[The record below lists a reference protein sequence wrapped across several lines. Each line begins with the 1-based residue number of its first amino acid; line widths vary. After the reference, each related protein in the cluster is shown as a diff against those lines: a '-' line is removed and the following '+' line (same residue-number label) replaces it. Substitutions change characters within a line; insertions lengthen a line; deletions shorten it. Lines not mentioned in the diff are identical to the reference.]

1 MSEQQNV
8 QTVQAA
14 YAAFKRGD
22 IQGVLNTLTDEIEWH
37 TPGEGLI
44 PQGGVH
50 HGEDAVARFFQTVGQ
65 TMDFASFDP
74 QTFVA
79 QGDNV
84 VATGRYDGTVKT
96 TNRHFEAEWAM
107 VFTFK
112 GSKVVRFQEYTDT
125 AAIATA
131 YAGAKAA

>member
-1 MSEQQNV
+1 
-8 QTVQAA
+8 
-14 YAAFKRGD
+14 
-22 IQGVLNTLTDEIEWH
+22 
-37 TPGEGLI
+37 
-44 PQGGVH
+44 
-50 HGEDAVARFFQTVGQ
+50 
-65 TMDFASFDP
+65 MDFASFDP

-125 AAIATA
+125 AAIASA

>member
-1 MSEQQNV
+1 
-8 QTVQAA
+8 
-14 YAAFKRGD
+14 
-22 IQGVLNTLTDEIEWH
+22 
-37 TPGEGLI
+37 
-44 PQGGVH
+44 
-50 HGEDAVARFFQTVGQ
+50 
-65 TMDFASFDP
+65 
-74 QTFVA
+74 
-79 QGDNV
+79 
-84 VATGRYDGTVKT
+84 VKT

>member
-22 IQGVLNTLTDEIEWH
+22 IQGVINTLADEIEWH

-50 HGEDAVARFFQTVGQ
+50 RGKDAVSRFFQTIDQ
-65 TMDFASFDP
+65 TMEFASFDP

-84 VATGRYDGTVKT
+84 VATGSYDGTVKT
-96 TNRHFEAEWAM
+96 TNRHFGAEWAM

-125 AAIATA
+125 AAIASA

>member
-22 IQGVLNTLTDEIEWH
+22 IPGVLNTLTDEIEWH

-44 PQGGVH
+44 PQAGTHSGK
-50 HGEDAVARFFQTVGQ
+50 DAVRRFFQIIGE
-65 TMDFASFDP
+65 TMEFANFDP
-74 QTFVA
+74 KTFVA

-84 VATGRYDGTVKT
+84 VATGRYDGIVKT
-96 TNRHFEAEWAM
+96 TNHHFEAEWAM

-112 GSKVVRFQEYTDT
+112 GNKVARFQEYTDT
-125 AAIATA
+125 ASIASA
-131 YAGAKAA
+131 YAAAKAA

>member
-22 IQGVLNTLTDEIEWH
+22 IQGVIDTLADEIEWH

-50 HGEDAVARFFQTVGQ
+50 RGKDAVSRFFQTIDQ
-65 TMDFASFDP
+65 TMEFASFDP

-84 VATGRYDGTVKT
+84 VATGRYDGAVKT
-96 TNRHFEAEWAM
+96 TNRHFGAEWAM

-125 AAIATA
+125 AAIASA

>member
-1 MSEQQNV
+1 MSEQQNI
-8 QTVQAA
+8 QTVKSA

-22 IQGVLNTLTDEIEWH
+22 IQGVLNTLTDEVEWH

-44 PQGGVH
+44 PQAGVH
-50 HGEDAVARFFQTVGQ
+50 HGKDAVARFFQTVGQ

-125 AAIATA
+125 AAIASA